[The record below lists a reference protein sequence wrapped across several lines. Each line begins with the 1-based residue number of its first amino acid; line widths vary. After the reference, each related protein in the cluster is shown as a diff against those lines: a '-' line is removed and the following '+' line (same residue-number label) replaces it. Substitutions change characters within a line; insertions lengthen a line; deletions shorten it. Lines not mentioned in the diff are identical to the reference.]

1 MSLKML
7 IGVLA
12 LLLAACSNPVTNSAG
27 SDQSSSSGFESVISW
42 TKKLVRGW
50 SAKTSLQVPAEGIIA
65 DALIDPKFA
74 GGRIDGA
81 EVRELVFK
89 KAKNNDFQKCMKEGV
104 GPGYVA
110 TNRKDLKQIFEPG
123 TYLLP
128 VSAIV
133 SSYRGWP
140 VGMMDMSEFG
150 ERGATENEKLFYL
163 GFQEAA
169 VEYTN
174 SLFTKIAMELNSD
187 VGVLED
193 PQSAKQ
199 AIQQIYKSIPK
210 TTLDKLW
217 VDAVDHAADRG
228 SRTVDLNGNKGVDW
242 VAGDGSSY
250 SGNAD
255 GLTWTK
261 NGVTWFGKGALSGKQ
276 WTIGLESSISSSTD
290 KSSSDSE
297 SVGGQTGEK
306 SSAGAQP
313 K

>member
-1 MSLKML
+1 MSLKFL
-7 IGVLA
+7 VGALA
-12 LLLAACSNPVTNSAG
+12 FLLAACSNPVTNSAG
-27 SDQSSSSGFESVISW
+27 SDQSSASGFEYMISW
-42 TKKLVRGW
+42 TKKLVRSW
-50 SAKTSLQVPAEGIIA
+50 SAKASLQVPAEGIIA

-89 KAKNNDFQKCMKEGV
+89 KAQNNDFQKYMKEGV

-140 VGMMDMSEFG
+140 VGMMDMNEFG
-150 ERGATENEKLFYL
+150 ERGASENEKLFYL

-174 SLFTKIAMELNSD
+174 SLFTKIAMELNND

-217 VDAVDHAADRG
+217 VDAVDHAAGRG

-242 VAGDGSSY
+242 IAGGSSY
-250 SGNAD
+250 SGGPD
-255 GLTWTK
+255 GLTWAK
-261 NGVTWFGKGALSGKQ
+261 NGVAWFGKGALSGKQ
-276 WTIGLESSISSSTD
+276 WTIGLESSISKSTD

-297 SVGGQTGEK
+297 NVGGQTGEK